1 VNNSK
6 RRVKNSTITR
16 SFWVL
21 DKSDRKKLF
30 FVTCVQVATSLSDLL
45 GVIAIGLLGAIALAS
60 NQVGAQDARLE
71 STLSFL
77 NLSDLEFQMQVGIL
91 GSAGVFLLVGRTLFS
106 VFFTRRILFFLS
118 RRGAKISADTIS
130 RLLSQSLLVIQS
142 RTTQE
147 MLYAVTKGVELIVL
161 QVLAVTIV
169 LISDFSLLLIMTI
182 GLLVVDPKTAF
193 GLIILFSAMAI
204 FLYRFMTIRAGK
216 LGIRSSELNIVS
228 NEKIVEVF
236 ASYRESVVRNRRH
249 FYSREISTMRF
260 SLADTMAEM
269 NFLPYVSKYVI
280 ELSVIIG
287 ALALGIFEFFT
298 QDMNEAVTTLV
309 IFLLAGT
316 RIAPAVLRV
325 QQGMITIK
333 GALGQAESTLKLIES
348 LETSKD
354 LVLASDDLNTTHKDF
369 NPEIQIRDVSLTYPN
384 TGNKAISGISLDI
397 QSGSSVAIV
406 GPTGSGKTTLI
417 DLILGVLIPDVG
429 SVLISGLSPL
439 EAINKWSGAISYVP
453 QDVVI
458 ISGTFRQNVA
468 LGYKSE
474 EATDE
479 RVLEALR
486 LAQLDSF
493 VSGLPEGVD
502 TQVGE
507 RGSGLSGGQRQRL
520 GIARAMFT
528 KPKLLVLDE
537 ATSSLDG
544 QTEENVVASIQ
555 ALKGKVTVIVIAHRL
570 STVRNSDL
578 VVYIESGKIESKGTF
593 DGVRNQVPN
602 FNYQAQ
608 IMGL

>member
-1 VNNSK
+1 MNNSK
-6 RRVKNSTITR
+6 KRVKNSTITR

-21 DKSDRKKLF
+21 DKSDRKKLY
-30 FVTCVQVATSLSDLL
+30 FVTCVQIATSLLDLL

-60 NQVGAQDARLE
+60 NQVVAQDARLE
-71 STLSFL
+71 SILSFL
-77 NLSDLEFQMQVGIL
+77 NLSELEFQLQVGIL

-147 MLYAVTKGVELIVL
+147 MLYSVTKGVELIVL

-169 LISDFSLLLIMTI
+169 LISDFSLLLMMTI

-204 FLYRFMTIRAGK
+204 FLYRFMTIRAEK
-216 LGIRSSELNIVS
+216 LGIQSSELNIVS

-298 QDMNEAVTTLV
+298 QDMSEAVITLV

-348 LETSKD
+348 LETSKE
-354 LVLASDDLNTTHKDF
+354 LVLASDNLDTAYKDF

-417 DLILGVLIPDVG
+417 DLILGVLTPDVG
-429 SVLISGLSPL
+429 SVLISGLPPL
-439 EAINKWSGAISYVP
+439 KAITKWSGAISYVP

-468 LGYKSE
+468 LGYRSE

-493 VSGLPEGVD
+493 VTGLPEGID

-528 KPKLLVLDE
+528 KPRLLVLDE

-544 QTEENVVASIQ
+544 QTEETVVASIQ